1 MSENYPRS
9 SWLFASEGAVTFQ
22 RLKWPLAIP
31 SIPGGAQEILR
42 LVLHFSFLL
51 PETCCWHHLRD
62 PSYVMHKRPALEVQ
76 PVCILQCHS
85 WQLGCL
91 WQSDRSIGSTHFFW
105 FLAQLFQSLLMI
117 RETGPYDRLN
127 SEIRGH
133 WWWNEGVGSRHI
145 DLPTYSE
152 LAVRRADIF
161 PLALPHYVDDLGQVT
176 CFLWASVSHWSMEG
190 LDQRPW
196 SVIYSVN
203 KTTVI
208 YPLEGAPEKRDN
220 EAWQWCSNESK
231 IWSAHLLPRIGID
244 ILLFSSL
251 AATPLCWFWWK
262 RDIFSKLPREIAL
275 GWYFP
280 NWSILGMCD
289 TLRTSC

>member
-22 RLKWPLAIP
+22 RLKWPLAMP

-152 LAVRRADIF
+152 LAVRRADFF
-161 PLALPHYVDDLGQVT
+161 PWLCHTMWMTLDKWPAFSGPQCPIGPWRVWTRDRGQ
-176 CFLWASVSHWSMEG
+176 
-190 LDQRPW
+190 
-196 SVIYSVN
+196 
-203 KTTVI
+203 
-208 YPLEGAPEKRDN
+208 
-220 EAWQWCSNESK
+220 
-231 IWSAHLLPRIGID
+231 
-244 ILLFSSL
+244 
-251 AATPLCWFWWK
+251 
-262 RDIFSKLPREIAL
+262 
-275 GWYFP
+275 
-280 NWSILGMCD
+280 WSILWTRQQWYTPCKEPQRNGTMRLGNGVAMKVKYD
-289 TLRTSC
+289 LLIYFPE